1 MTDQWYTRFYED
13 LAGSLLVP
21 GKVMVLY
28 GPRRVGK
35 TELVRTMISSF
46 KGKIYSG
53 TGDNQELRDLMESQQ
68 LSKIST
74 LLGSYD
80 LIFID
85 EAQRIPQ
92 IGYGLKLLV
101 DAHPN
106 ISIIV
111 TGSSSLDLSNKIGE
125 PLTGRNKI
133 RTLYP
138 ISVLELYQQLG
149 GMEVTQMLESLLLFG
164 SYPDVLNAKSKE
176 DKVEYLL
183 TIRDSYMLKDILE
196 MESIRNPSKLS
207 ELLKL
212 LAFQIGHEVSLSELS
227 NSLGIAKQS
236 VERYLDLL
244 EKTFIIKRVGGFS
257 RNLRSEITKT
267 ARYYF
272 YDNGIRN
279 AIINNFNLIDQ
290 RNDIGMLWEN
300 FLFIE
305 RIKKQEYKRLFSNN
319 YFWRTY
325 NRQEIDLVE
334 ERDGRLYGYEFKWSQ
349 RKVTPP
355 KIWNET
361 YSNSDFE
368 VITKDNFL
376 DFLI

>member
-1 MTDQWYTRFYED
+1 MTGQWYTRFYEKMSS
-13 LAGSLLVP
+13 SLFEP
-21 GKVMVLY
+21 GKVLVFY

-35 TELVRTMISSF
+35 TELVRAMISSY
-46 KGKIYSG
+46 KGKIYKG
-53 TGDNQELRDLMESQQ
+53 TGDNQELRVLLESQQ
-68 LSKIST
+68 LTKISS

-101 DAHPN
+101 DNHPN
-106 ISIIV
+106 ISIVI
-111 TGSSSLDLSNKIGE
+111 TGSSSLDLASQIGE

-133 RTLYP
+133 RTLFP
-138 ISVLELYQQLG
+138 LSAIELFQQFG
-149 GMEVTQMLESLLLFG
+149 GIEVTQMLEQLLIFG
-164 SYPDVLNAKSKE
+164 SYPEVLKAKSKQ

-183 TIRDSYMLKDILE
+183 SIRDSYLLKDILE
-196 MESIRNPSKLS
+196 MENIRNRSKLS
-207 ELLKL
+207 DLLKL
-212 LAFQIGHEVSLSELS
+212 LSFQIGHEVSINELS
-227 NSLGIAKQS
+227 NNLGIAKQS

-244 EKTFIIKRVGGFS
+244 EKTFIIKRVRGFS

-279 AIINNFNLIDQ
+279 SLINNFNFIDQ
-290 RNDIGMLWEN
+290 RDDIGMLWEN

-305 RIKKQEYKRLFSNN
+305 RLKKQEYQRLFSNN

-325 NRQEIDLVE
+325 NRQEIDLIE
-334 ERDGRLYGYEFKWSQ
+334 ERDGRLFGFEFKWKP
-349 RKVTPP
+349 RKLSAP
-355 KIWNET
+355 KIWKDT
-361 YSNSDFE
+361 YPDSNFE
-368 VITKDNFL
+368 VISKANFL
-376 DFLI
+376 EFII

>member
-1 MTDQWYTRFYED
+1 MTYQWYTRFYED

-35 TELVRTMISSF
+35 TELVRAMISSF

-80 LIFID
+80 LVFID

-149 GMEVTQMLESLLLFG
+149 GMEVTQVLESLLLFG

-212 LAFQIGHEVSLSELS
+212 LAFQIGYEVSLSELS

-334 ERDGRLYGYEFKWSQ
+334 ERDGRLHGYEFKWSQ

-355 KIWNET
+355 KIWKET
-361 YSNSDFE
+361 YPDSDFE

>member
-35 TELVRTMISSF
+35 TELVRAMISSF

-80 LIFID
+80 LVFID

-212 LAFQIGHEVSLSELS
+212 LAFQIGYEVSLSELS

-334 ERDGRLYGYEFKWSQ
+334 ERDGRLHGYEFKWSQ

-355 KIWNET
+355 KIWKET
-361 YSNSDFE
+361 YPDSDFE

>member
-1 MTDQWYTRFYED
+1 MIGQWYTRFYEEMTR
-13 LAGSLLVP
+13 SLLQP
-21 GKVMVLY
+21 GKVLVLY

-35 TELVRTMISSF
+35 TELVRAMISSF

-53 TGDNQELRDLMESQQ
+53 TGDNQELRALLESQQ
-68 LSKIST
+68 LTKISS
-74 LLGSYD
+74 LLGGYD

-92 IGYGLKLLV
+92 IGFGLKLLV
-101 DAHPN
+101 DFHPN

-111 TGSSSLDLSNKIGE
+111 TGSSSLDLSDKIGE

-138 ISVLELYQQLG
+138 ISVLELYQQFG
-149 GMEVTQMLESLLLFG
+149 GMEVTQILEQLLLFG
-164 SYPDVLNAKSKE
+164 SYPEVLNTKSKE
-176 DKVEYLL
+176 DKIEYLL
-183 TIRDSYMLKDILE
+183 TIRDSYLLKDILE

-207 ELLKL
+207 DLLKL
-212 LAFQIGHEVSLSELS
+212 LAFRIGHEVSLNELS
-227 NSLGIAKQS
+227 NNLGIARQS

-257 RNLRSEITKT
+257 RNLRSEISKT

-279 AIINNFNLIDQ
+279 AIINNFNHIDQ

-334 ERDGRLYGYEFKWSQ
+334 ERDGRLYGYEFKYKP
-349 RKVTPP
+349 RKINAP
-355 KIWNET
+355 KIWKET
-361 YSNSDFE
+361 YTDSDFE
-368 VITKDNFL
+368 VISKDNFL
-376 DFLI
+376 EFLI

>member
-35 TELVRTMISSF
+35 TELVRAMISSF

-53 TGDNQELRDLMESQQ
+53 TGDNQELRNLMESQQ

-149 GMEVTQMLESLLLFG
+149 GMEVAQMLESLLLFG

-279 AIINNFNLIDQ
+279 AVINNFNLIDQ

-355 KIWNET
+355 KIWKET
-361 YSNSDFE
+361 YPDSDFE

>member
-1 MTDQWYTRFYED
+1 MTGQWYTRFYEKMSD
-13 LAGSLLVP
+13 SLLEP
-21 GKVMVLY
+21 GKVLVFY

-35 TELVRTMISSF
+35 TELVRAMLSSY
-46 KGKIYSG
+46 KGRIYRG
-53 TGDNQELRDLMESQQ
+53 TGDNQELRALLESQQ
-68 LSKIST
+68 LTKISS

-101 DAHPN
+101 DNHPN
-106 ISIIV
+106 VSIVI
-111 TGSSSLDLSNKIGE
+111 TGSSSLDLSSQIGE

-133 RTLYP
+133 RTLFP
-138 ISVLELYQQLG
+138 LSAIELFQQFG
-149 GMEVTQMLESLLLFG
+149 GIEVTQMLEQLLIFG
-164 SYPDVLNAKSKE
+164 SYPEVLKAKSKQ

-183 TIRDSYMLKDILE
+183 SIRDSYLLKDILE
-196 MESIRNPSKLS
+196 MENVRNRSKLS
-207 ELLKL
+207 DLLKL
-212 LAFQIGHEVSLSELS
+212 LSFQIGHEVSINELS
-227 NSLGIAKQS
+227 NNLGIAKQS

-244 EKTFIIKRVGGFS
+244 EKTFIIKRVRGFS

-279 AIINNFNLIDQ
+279 SLINNFNFIDQ
-290 RNDIGMLWEN
+290 RDDIGMLWEN

-305 RIKKQEYKRLFSNN
+305 RLKKQEYQRLFSNN

-334 ERDGRLYGYEFKWSQ
+334 ERDGRLFGFEFKWKP
-349 RKVTPP
+349 RKLSAP
-355 KIWNET
+355 KIWKDT
-361 YSNSDFE
+361 YPDSNFE
-368 VITKDNFL
+368 VISKLNFL
-376 DFLI
+376 EFII

>member
-1 MTDQWYTRFYED
+1 MIDRWFIRFYEE
-13 LAGSLLVP
+13 LAGSLIQP
-21 GKVMVLY
+21 GKVLVLY

-35 TELVRTMISSF
+35 TELVRAMISNF
-46 KGKIYSG
+46 KGKVYCG
-53 TGDNQELRDLMESQQ
+53 TGDNQELRALLESQQ
-68 LSKIST
+68 LHRISA
-74 LLGSYD
+74 LLGGYD

-92 IGYGLKLLV
+92 IGYGLKLIV
-101 DAHPN
+101 DFHPD

-133 RTLYP
+133 RALYP
-138 ISVLELYQQLG
+138 ISVLELYHQFG
-149 GMEVTQMLESLLLFG
+149 GMEVTNMLEQLILFG
-164 SYPDVLNAKSKE
+164 SYPDVLNAKIKE

-196 MESIRNPSKLS
+196 MENIRNPSKLS

-212 LAFQIGHEVSLSELS
+212 LAFQIGHEVSLNELS
-227 NSLGIAKQS
+227 NSLGIARQS
-236 VERYLDLL
+236 VERYLDML

-267 ARYYF
+267 ARFYF

-300 FLFIE
+300 FLFME

-334 ERDGRLYGYEFKWSQ
+334 ERDGRLFGYEFKWKKH
-349 RKVTPP
+349 KVSAP
-355 KIWNET
+355 KIWKET
-361 YSNSDFE
+361 YVNSEFN
-368 VITKDNFL
+368 VISKDNFL
-376 DFLI
+376 EFLI

>member
-1 MTDQWYTRFYED
+1 MTGQWYTRFYEKMS
-13 LAGSLLVP
+13 GSLLEP
-21 GKVMVLY
+21 GKVLVFY

-35 TELVRTMISSF
+35 TELVRAMLSAY
-46 KGKIYSG
+46 KGKIYRG
-53 TGDNQELRDLMESQQ
+53 TGDNQELRALLESQQ
-68 LSKIST
+68 LTKISS

-101 DAHPN
+101 DNHPN
-106 ISIIV
+106 ISIVI
-111 TGSSSLDLSNKIGE
+111 TGSSSLDLSNQIGE

-133 RTLYP
+133 RTLFP
-138 ISVLELYQQLG
+138 LSAIELFQQFG
-149 GMEVTQMLESLLLFG
+149 GIEVTQMLEQLLIFG
-164 SYPDVLNAKSKE
+164 SYPEVLKAKSKQ

-183 TIRDSYMLKDILE
+183 SIRDSYLLKDILE
-196 MESIRNPSKLS
+196 MENVRNRSKLS
-207 ELLKL
+207 DLLKL
-212 LAFQIGHEVSLSELS
+212 LSFQIGHEVSINELS
-227 NSLGIAKQS
+227 NNLGIAKQS

-244 EKTFIIKRVGGFS
+244 EKTFIIKRVRGFS

-279 AIINNFNLIDQ
+279 ALINNFNFIDQ
-290 RNDIGMLWEN
+290 RDDIGMLWEN

-305 RIKKQEYKRLFSNN
+305 RLKKQEYQRLFSNN

-334 ERDGRLYGYEFKWSQ
+334 ERDGRLFGFEFKWKP
-349 RKVTPP
+349 RKLSAP
-355 KIWNET
+355 KIWKDT
-361 YSNSDFE
+361 YPDSNFE
-368 VITKDNFL
+368 VISKLNFME
-376 DFLI
+376 FII